1 MKYVRALMPLGL
13 MVVLGIVWLVTARQ
27 EVRATPGNVKL
38 IVPGVWFREG
48 ELADKGHCNNIW
60 IEMKDYLI
68 VVDANFPSGAEA
80 CLADIKKTSQKPVKY
95 VFDTHHHGDHAYGN
109 PVWTK
114 LGATTLATAGVAEEM
129 KRYEPKRWQEAA
141 KSRQDVAGLNLP
153 SAEPPRKTFKE
164 NKFVLEDSSRKVEF
178 HFLGWAH
185 TRGDGFVYLPKEK
198 VVCTGDAIVNGP
210 YNYMGDGNSANW
222 PKVIEKAL
230 RFDVNTVLPGHGVPG
245 TKDLMTGQLRF
256 FVELRKAVGD
266 AIKSGKKI
274 EDLVTKQGDKVTGT
288 SLTLSDTVK
297 TWADKERMGGQ
308 VEVVYKEITMGKPH
322 GEILSGK

>member
-13 MVVLGIVWLVTARQ
+13 MVVLGIVWLVTARR

-141 KSRQDVAGLNLP
+141 KSRKDVARIESSQRLNRPGRP
-153 SAEPPRKTFKE
+153 SRKT
-164 NKFVLEDSSRKVEF
+164 SSYWKTALAKWSF
-178 HFLGWAH
+178 ISWDGP
-185 TRGDGFVYLPKEK
+185 TRG
-198 VVCTGDAIVNGP
+198 A
-210 YNYMGDGNSANW
+210 M
-222 PKVIEKAL
+222 
-230 RFDVNTVLPGHGVPG
+230 VLSICP
-245 TKDLMTGQLRF
+245 R
-256 FVELRKAVGD
+256 RKLFAP
-266 AIKSGKKI
+266 
-274 EDLVTKQGDKVTGT
+274 E
-288 SLTLSDTVK
+288 
-297 TWADKERMGGQ
+297 M
-308 VEVVYKEITMGKPH
+308 P
-322 GEILSGK
+322 

>member
-1 MKYVRALMPLGL
+1 
-13 MVVLGIVWLVTARQ
+13 
-27 EVRATPGNVKL
+27 
-38 IVPGVWFREG
+38 
-48 ELADKGHCNNIW
+48 
-60 IEMKDYLI
+60 
-68 VVDANFPSGAEA
+68 VDANFPSGAEA

-141 KSRQDVAGLNLP
+141 KTRKDVADLNLP
-153 SAEPPRKTFKE
+153 TAEPPKKTFKE
-164 NKFVLEDSSRKVEF
+164 SKFVLEDSSRKVEF

-185 TRGDGFVYLPKEK
+185 TRGDGFVYLPKER

-210 YNYMGDGNSANW
+210 YNYMGDGNSASW

-230 RFDVNTVLPGHGVPG
+230 RFDADTVLPGHGVPG
-245 TKDLMTGQLRF
+245 TKDLMNGQLRF
-256 FVELRKAVGD
+256 FIELRKAVAD

-274 EDLVTKQGDKVTGT
+274 DDLVTKQGDKITGT
-288 SLTLSDTVK
+288 SLTLPDTVK
-297 TWADKERMGGQ
+297 NWADKERMGGQ
-308 VEVVYKEITMGKPH
+308 VEVVYKEMTTGKPH
-322 GEILSGK
+322 GEILAGK